1 MVGGLPPADIAYKT
15 TPGGLRVF
23 ERGMMQK
30 RRRPGKRREIRERGE
45 AGGGIP
51 MDGVR
56 ELTVIDELIERFGG
70 RSGVFGAAK
79 ALQVSRPALMRW
91 WDLGHIPAKTPHE
104 IVERVERLSGIPQDL
119 LCGRKRYVL
128 PPRTS

>member
-1 MVGGLPPADIAYKT
+1 VVCR
-15 TPGGLRVF
+15 LRTSRTKPHPVEWRLL
-23 ERGMMQK
+23 ERDMMQK
-30 RRRPGKRREIRERGE
+30 GRPRKHTEIEKRVE
-45 AGGGIP
+45 AGGGTLK
-51 MDGVR
+51 DGVR

-79 ALQVSRPALMRW
+79 ALQVSRPTLMRW
-91 WDLGHIPAKTPHE
+91 RDLGHIPAKTPHE

-128 PPRTS
+128 PPPRTS